1 MFLQFDNIRILQ
13 DEGYEKV
20 PIDCPLC
27 EFMLTTKDISTY
39 KKHQCCSFCSMMI
52 VEPNREKWKNG
63 WRPSKKE
70 MSKVIN
76 NRKKIPSY
84 IMRGL

>member
-20 PIDCPLC
+20 PTECPLC
-27 EFMLTTKDISTY
+27 KFMLTSSDILSY
-39 KKHQCCSFCSMMI
+39 KKNECCSFCSMMV
-52 VEPNREKWKNG
+52 VEPNQKKWING
-63 WRPSKKE
+63 WRPSEKE

>member
-1 MFLQFDNIRILQ
+1 MFLHFKDIKILSDTNYQ
-13 DEGYEKV
+13 KV
-20 PIDCPLC
+20 PLECPLC
-27 EFMLTTKDISTY
+27 NFLLTTADILVY
-39 KKHQCCSFCSMMI
+39 KKNECCDFCSMM
-52 VEPNREKWKNG
+52 VVDPNKERWENG

-70 MSKVIN
+70 MSKVIK